1 MRFYFEQ
8 RVIQYVEIEAENE
21 EDAWIKQ
28 RSTEY
33 TEMEEGITIQV
44 IEDGESVPIPYFT
57 LVEDEY
63 EAATLS
69 SY

>member
-21 EDAWIKQ
+21 EEAWIKQ

-44 IEDGESVPIPYFT
+44 IEDGESVPIPYFD
-57 LVEDEY
+57 LEDEY

>member
-21 EDAWIKQ
+21 EEAWIKQ
-28 RSTEY
+28 RYTEY
-33 TEMEEGITIQV
+33 TEMEEGIKIQV
-44 IEDGESVPIPYFT
+44 IEDGESAPIPYFD
-57 LVEDEY
+57 LEDEY

>member
-57 LVEDEY
+57 LEDEY